1 LIHYLQYFLTKKI
14 SFLPPVLFSLFFQKE
29 NLKFTSNKFVNI
41 WAYLSQTAI
50 ERPML
55 LRELLSRHPL
65 MVQHLRA
72 LQNLMVQRRL
82 ALQVRNLMLLVL
94 SGVHLLTLTTA
105 NKLTQLRLPQV
116 LLMKIRYK
124 LQSTYNKNMW
134 CSWSGFMCKHECY
147 GKLVGLYESRLCC
160 LFFHIVFGGIFTSHA
175 SVE

>member
-1 LIHYLQYFLTKKI
+1 LIYNLQYY
-14 SFLPPVLFSLFFQKE
+14 SLFFQKE
-29 NLKFTSNKFVNI
+29 DLKFISNKFVNI

-72 LQNLMVQRRL
+72 LQNLMVQLRL

-134 CSWSGFMCKHECY
+134 CSWSGFMNANMNVT
-147 GKLVGLYESRLCC
+147 GNC
-160 LFFHIVFGGIFTSHA
+160 LNYKNVQYVVYFSI
-175 SVE
+175 